1 MNLIIR
7 NLNAKDKD
15 IYCKLTNE
23 FYNSNAVLHKVPEHY
38 FSNTFDYLI
47 ENDVYASCYIL
58 ETNNEVI
65 GYCLISKT
73 YSQEVAG
80 MVLLIEEIYISENFR
95 SKGIGSKLF
104 EFLKE
109 NYKDYKRIRL
119 EVEKR
124 NIKAKKLYEK
134 MDFKILDY
142 LQMVIDN

>member
-7 NLNAKDKD
+7 NLSTKDKD

-23 FYNSNAVLHKVPEHY
+23 FYNSSAVLHKVPEHY

-47 ENDVYASCYIL
+47 KNDVYASCYIL
-58 ETNNEVI
+58 EINDEVI

-73 YSQEVAG
+73 YSQEVSG

-95 SKGIGSKLF
+95 NKGIGTKLF

-109 NYKDYKRIRL
+109 KYKNYKRIRL
-119 EVEKR
+119 EVEKG
-124 NIKAKKLYEK
+124 NIKAKQLYEK